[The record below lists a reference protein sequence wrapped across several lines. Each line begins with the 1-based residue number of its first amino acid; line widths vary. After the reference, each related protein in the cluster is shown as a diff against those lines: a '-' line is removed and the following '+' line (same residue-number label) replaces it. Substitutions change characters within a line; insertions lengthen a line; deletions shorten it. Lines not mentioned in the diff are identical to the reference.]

1 MVGIDTKKKPRASR
15 DDNLYIPKQSL
26 TFILIPNILFCRSVM
41 FFHRVK
47 EPKRPAHGKNSRPY
61 LCSGAALR
69 HPSVEKV
76 LPAKPFIRFLGDADL
91 PQLATAYSGI

>member
-1 MVGIDTKKKPRASR
+1 
-15 DDNLYIPKQSL
+15 
-26 TFILIPNILFCRSVM
+26 M

-91 PQLATAYSGI
+91 PQLATAHSGI